1 MQLDIKEKNM
11 KYAHINEQNKLLGW
25 YDEKIHS
32 IIPTPN
38 IKVTEEQ
45 WQKAINNCHNKVNE
59 DGTTELFDFRVAEE
73 IAIEAQQNINYQAR
87 QSLFNSDWKVIR
99 ELERLFLKN
108 SELNKQREALR
119 DSVFEI

>member
-119 DSVFEI
+119 DSVIEK

>member
-1 MQLDIKEKNM
+1 M